1 MVVGGVCTP
10 LLSGT
15 SYKDVALHDLA
26 RTALSGLMHQTS
38 VPNEVVDYII
48 FRTIIQEVKTSN
60 VVERLRLELAS
71 LTRILLILACIS
83 ANQVRTTGGV
93 GWFVSGHFD
102 AIVGGGV
109 ELMLD
114 IAIRHSRKIR
124 KMILDLNK
132 TKTLGQPLSLTS
144 TFGLDF
150 LSLEHPLVRRWALCR
165 PTGHCLCF
173 F

>member
-1 MVVGGVCTP
+1 MAVGGVCTP

-15 SYKDVALHDLA
+15 SYKDVTLHDLA

-48 FRTIIQEVKTSN
+48 FGTIIQEVKTSN
-60 VVERLRLELAS
+60 VVERLPLEPAS

-83 ANQVRTTGGV
+83 ANQARTTGV

-109 ELMLD
+109 EFMLN

-132 TKTLGQPLSLTS
+132 AKTLGQPLSLTS
-144 TFGLDF
+144 GSATIFNLYIWIEF
-150 LSLEHPLVRRWALCR
+150 LI
-165 PTGHCLCF
+165 T
-173 F
+173 